1 MSTTVFTQQDLSYN
15 SNVDIKPPIVAAR
28 IKMVYEKTLIGRT
41 LMGVEQTQGDAVAYL
56 EEQDV
61 TGNVSW
67 LQEQGGFPS
76 LDFDHRKKSKAIRPY
91 GAYFDVS
98 MMERK
103 FGMVNTIGRKI
114 ERAAYRMRAFEDN
127 LIFDSIL
134 NTTGIVEIPDGSDW
148 TANTGAGMG
157 DPIADLEQAKRLIRD
172 STYLEATDVIMSSA
186 TFERMTKFDIIRNKL
201 YNSVSYVES
210 GQVPS
215 LVGLNIIID
224 NAIDPTDTGQMCVL
238 RRQAFG
244 YLAEAIPLTTVAV
257 EGAQTGNIMIDHR
270 YYNLCMAEPIVD
282 APEFICVVSGLK
294 G

>member
-1 MSTTVFTQQDLSYN
+1 MSTSVFTQQDLAYN

-41 LMGVEQTQGDAVAYL
+41 LMGVEQVNSDAVAYL

-61 TGNVSW
+61 TGNIDF
-67 LQEQGGFPS
+67 LHEQGNFPS

-127 LIFDSIL
+127 LIFKSIL
-134 NTTGIVEIPDGSDW
+134 GTSGITEVADGSNW
-148 TANTGAGMG
+148 TANSGTGMG

-172 STYLEATDVIMSSA
+172 TTFLEATDIIMSSA
-186 TFERMTKFDIIRNKL
+186 MFERMTKFDIIRNKL

-210 GQVPS
+210 GVVPS

-224 NAIDPTDTGQMCVL
+224 NAIDPTDVGQVCVL

-257 EGAQTGNIMIDHR
+257 EGVQTGNILIDHR
-270 YYNLCMAEPIVD
+270 YYNLCMAEPVVD

>member
-1 MSTTVFTQQDLSYN
+1 MSTTAYKQIDLAYN
-15 SNVDIKPPIVAAR
+15 DNIDIKPPIVAAR
-28 IKMVYEKTLIGRT
+28 IKQVYEKTLIGRA
-41 LMGVEQTQGDAVAYL
+41 LMQTEQVQTDAVAYL

-114 ERAAYRMRAFEDN
+114 ERAAYRMRSFEDN
-127 LIFDSIL
+127 LIFKSIVG
-134 NTTGIVEIPDGSDW
+134 TTGVNEIPDGTNW
-148 TANTGAGMG
+148 TTVTGTGAG
-157 DPIADLEQAKRLIRD
+157 DPISDLEQAKRLIRD
-172 STYLEATDVIMSSA
+172 TTYLEATDVIMTSA
-186 TFERMTKFDIIRNKL
+186 MFERMTKFDLIRNKL
-201 YNSVSYVES
+201 YNSTSYVES
-210 GQVPS
+210 GLVPS
-215 LVGLNIIID
+215 LVGLNIMID
-224 NAIDPTDTGQMCVL
+224 NAVDPEDAGRMVVV
-238 RRQAFG
+238 RRNAFG

-257 EGAQTGNIMIDHR
+257 PGAQTGNIMIDNR